1 MFAKKSVKH
10 RDLILKMAMKEIE
23 KMLRELEKEGKD
35 LSLMKLRKFQKTHHI
50 DCICA
55 KCKKAEQKKNPR
67 LRGLREYGFKVY
79 VSENDLEEIDHSN
92 SFFSD

>member
-1 MFAKKSVKH
+1 MFSRKSVKH
-10 RDLILKMAMKEIE
+10 RDIILKMAMKEIE

-35 LSLMKLRKFQKTHHI
+35 LTLMKLRKFQKTHHI
-50 DCICA
+50 DCVCP
-55 KCKKAEQKKNPR
+55 KCTKAEKKKNPR

-79 VSENDLEEIDHSN
+79 VSENDLEEIDYTD

>member
-1 MFAKKSVKH
+1 
-10 RDLILKMAMKEIE
+10 MKEIE

-50 DCICA
+50 DCVCP
-55 KCKKAEQKKNPR
+55 KCQKAEKKNNPR

-79 VSENDLEEIDHSN
+79 VSENDQEEIDYSS
-92 SFFSD
+92 SFFSE